1 MTKHYFDFAI
11 LGILLGIFFILFLSE
26 VRLIRIERDI
36 KMIKEYLEP
45 TLPDWD
51 DQSLE

>member
-1 MTKHYFDFAI
+1 MSKHSFDFAI
-11 LGILLGIFFILFLSE
+11 LGMLLGIIFILFSME
-26 VRLIRIERDI
+26 ISLIYIERDI
-36 KMIKEYLEP
+36 KEIKECLEP

>member
-11 LGILLGIFFILFLSE
+11 VGLLLGIFFILFSSE

-36 KMIKEYLEP
+36 KEIKQYFEP
-45 TLPDWD
+45 VLPDWD
-51 DQSLE
+51 DQSLN